1 MESNTRTI
9 YEKLGDDRL
18 MELVTTFY
26 DLVQLSPILAPLFKG
41 DFTSIRDKQFCF
53 LSQFLGGPLRYNE
66 KYGHPKMRLRH
77 LPHPI
82 DEIAKDEWLVCM
94 KKAINS
100 LNLEP
105 NLAEAL
111 YQCFPPVAAHMVNR

>member
-1 MESNTRTI
+1 MEKNTITL
-9 YEKLGDDRL
+9 YEQLGDDSL

-26 DLVQLSPILAPLFKG
+26 DLVQLNPILAPLFKG

-77 LPHPI
+77 LPHAI
-82 DEIAKDEWLVCM
+82 DEKAKDEWLVCM

-105 NLAEAL
+105 SLSEAL
-111 YQCFPPVAAHMVNR
+111 YLCFPPVAAHMVNR